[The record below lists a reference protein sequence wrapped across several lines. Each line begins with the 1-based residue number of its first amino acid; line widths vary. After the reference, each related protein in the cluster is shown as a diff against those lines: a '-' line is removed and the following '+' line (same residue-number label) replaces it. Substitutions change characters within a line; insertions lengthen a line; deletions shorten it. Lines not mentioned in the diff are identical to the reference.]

1 MVLLFNVKNRKCTMR
16 KRSSAVFMILDGST
30 KELHTHLYAKHHT
43 KAQKVLNMAIL
54 PSTSHD
60 C

>member
-1 MVLLFNVKNRKCTMR
+1 MR